1 MFANS
6 FDPDL
11 QARLLSEKLSLTPT
25 DTMETNRLNNT
36 DTHGGSYGT
45 TGLRSEPVNTSV
57 VKKARSYHALEDL
70 EKNGY
75 FPAAPKP
82 SALGVQRGLKDSVVN
97 DMCRAVVK
105 HMVGD
110 VYVSSTG
117 VHGTR
122 KVLNHLYEPVLQ
134 SVQVCK

>member
-1 MFANS
+1 MKRMSFAYM
-6 FDPDL
+6 
-11 QARLLSEKLSLTPT
+11 LTYV
-25 DTMETNRLNNT
+25 
-36 DTHGGSYGT
+36 SCWQ
-45 TGLRSEPVNTSV
+45 
-57 VKKARSYHALEDL
+57 
-70 EKNGY
+70 
-75 FPAAPKP
+75 P

-117 VHGTR
+117 QQGTK

-134 SVQVCK
+134 SVQVRVSPRWASIVWTLSLSSY